1 MEVDHRELAR
11 LIEEADVLVDRINV
25 ASGGMQV
32 VEQNVVRMKAC
43 LKMLRIGVVE
53 PLETGG

>member
-1 MEVDHRELAR
+1 MDVDVGKLSA
-11 LIEEADVLVDRINV
+11 LIQETDALVDQIK
-25 ASGGMQV
+25 ASSGGMQV

-43 LKMLRIGVVE
+43 LSMLKIGVVE